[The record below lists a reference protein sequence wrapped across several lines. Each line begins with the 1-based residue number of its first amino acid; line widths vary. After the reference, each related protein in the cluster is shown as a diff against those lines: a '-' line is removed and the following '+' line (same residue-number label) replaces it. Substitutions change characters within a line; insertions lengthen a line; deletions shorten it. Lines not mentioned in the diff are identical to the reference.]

1 MAHDAMSAPA
11 PPRTLPPLT
20 RATAPV
26 RLDFA
31 GGWTDVPPFATK
43 EGGLVVNAA
52 LTLRVEAEF
61 EPGRE
66 GLLLRA
72 EELNQAARI
81 KSAADLAPVGVLD
94 LHRAAMR
101 MFPVGPGTLRT
112 RSSVPAGSG
121 LGSSGALD
129 VALVAA
135 LTAQRGDALS
145 PEELALQGWHLEAV
159 EAGNAGGRQD
169 QFAAALGGF
178 HRLAFRGDE
187 VQATHLELDA
197 AFLAELE
204 RRTVICYT
212 GRSRVSGT
220 TIAHVMGAYE
230 QGDPTVTGALREMV
244 EVAAAMAEALA
255 AADLARVGA
264 LLARNWRCQQA
275 LADGMRTPEM
285 AALEA
290 RMTAAGAL
298 GGKAAGA
305 GAGGCMFFVMGGDP
319 MAGVAAAREAGA
331 TVLEAG
337 WSATGVER
345 C

>member
-1 MAHDAMSAPA
+1 MTAVPS
-11 PPRTLPPLT
+11 PRALPPLS

-31 GGWTDVPPFATK
+31 GGWTDVPPFATR
-43 EGGLVVNAA
+43 EGGAVVNAA
-52 LTLRVEAEF
+52 LTLRVSAEF
-61 EPGRE
+61 EPARE

-72 EELNQAARI
+72 EELNQAAVIRTP
-81 KSAADLAPVGVLD
+81 ADLAPAGVLD
-94 LHRAAMR
+94 LHRAAAR
-101 MFPVGPGTLRT
+101 MFPPGPGTLRT

-135 LTAQRGDALS
+135 LAPHRGDALD
-145 PEELALQGWHLEAV
+145 PAEIAAQACHLEMV
-159 EAGNAGGRQD
+159 EAGMAGGRQD
-169 QFAAALGGF
+169 QYAAALGGF
-178 HRLAFRGDE
+178 NFLEFHDGD
-187 VQATHLELDA
+187 VVATPLTLDP

-212 GRSRVSGT
+212 GRSRVSGE
-220 TIAHVMGAYE
+220 TISRVMGAYE
-230 QGDPTVTGALREMV
+230 RGDAGVTRALRELVTITARMR
-244 EVAAAMAEALA
+244 EALV
-255 AADLARVGA
+255 AADLAGVAA
-264 LLARNWRCQQA
+264 LLSENWRRQQA
-275 LADGMRTPEM
+275 LDPVMCTPEM
-285 AALEA
+285 ATLERA
-290 RMTAAGAL
+290 MSAAGAL

-305 GAGGCMFFVMGGDP
+305 GAGGCMFFIMGGKAD
-319 MAGVAAAREAGA
+319 AGLAAAREAGA